1 MHPRG
6 IVITIGLAY
15 SVMALLWGSLPVAE
29 AADGLSPLYEQSSTA
44 TYQEPVVPK
53 YRLPMQGRSAREPEP
68 KPAYKKSAAPKYRP
82 PTQRRSFTNPAP
94 PSGPRPSDSA
104 ARGTVGTAQAE
115 KVVTPSQRMAPVVDP
130 IKTGSPTIIG
140 RVLFRG
146 VVPPPV
152 HFDIDRD
159 VEVCGKVVNLQ
170 PITIDPTTGGLH
182 NAVVHVDVG
191 MATVATEV
199 ASKGQEE
206 VLPIRNKN
214 CTFLPRLG
222 VERTGSEAEI
232 INDDP
237 MMHNTNMT
245 FGNRTVINVALVA
258 GGNPIRKSFKKAG
271 LHMVKCNVH
280 KFMYGYRYV
289 FDDPFFAMTNETGQ
303 FQVSNLP
310 PGLHLVT
317 VWHETLGIAQ
327 KEVQVPSQGTV
338 NIDLEFK

>member
-1 MHPRG
+1 MHRRG
-6 IVITIGLAY
+6 IPVTIGLVY
-15 SVMALLWGSLPVAE
+15 SVMALLWGPLPLAK
-29 AADGLSPLYEQSSTA
+29 AADVLSPLYEQPSTS
-44 TYQEPVVPK
+44 TYQESVVPK
-53 YRLPMQGRSAREPEP
+53 YRSPMQGRSARDPAS
-68 KPAYKKSAAPKYRP
+68 KPAYQKPVVPKYRP
-82 PTQRRSFTNPAP
+82 PTQSRSFTNPAP
-94 PSGPRPSDSA
+94 TSVPPPPDNAQRRA
-104 ARGTVGTAQAE
+104 AGTAQTE
-115 KVVTPSQRMAPVVDP
+115 KVIAPSQRVAPAVDP
-130 IKTGSPTIIG
+130 TKAGSPTIVG

-146 VVPPPV
+146 VIPPPI

-159 VEVCGKVVNLQ
+159 IEVCGKVVNLQ

-182 NAVVHVDVG
+182 NAIVHVDVG
-191 MATVATEV
+191 MTPIAEEV
-199 ASKGQEE
+199 SSQGQEE

-222 VERTGSEAEI
+222 AERTGSEAEI

-289 FDDPFFAMTNETGQ
+289 FDDPFYAATSETGQ
-303 FQVSNLP
+303 FRISNLP
-310 PGLHLVT
+310 PGLHRVT
-317 VWHETLGIAQ
+317 VWHETLGIAE

-338 NIDLEFK
+338 NLDLEFK